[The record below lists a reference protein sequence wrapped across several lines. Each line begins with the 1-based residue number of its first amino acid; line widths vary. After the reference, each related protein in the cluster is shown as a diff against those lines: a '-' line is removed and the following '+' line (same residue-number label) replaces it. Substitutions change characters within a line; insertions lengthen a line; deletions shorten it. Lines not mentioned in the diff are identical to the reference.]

1 MASQYCLFRDV
12 FRAHMTLVDAW
23 PKPSALRAW
32 LQSRGVRGIRNGICR
47 GMENGKAQPERY
59 LAKLIDYLRQT
70 RDPKRDPDKLQETLY
85 AFLRKSGAAD
95 PAALQ
100 LPEIMEVV
108 SESAA
113 PTFTDAFLEGI
124 GVIKATFDL
133 VRNPTSCVEFCQNPD
148 DVREAIRWMFIELG
162 RLMSREHLNI
172 AESIVRGE
180 ARIGTSLTEYQS
192 RAIEWWRVE
201 PWTVI
206 FTRGYRRPAGM
217 SIALPLTADA
227 YESVL
232 RGKKKSYWCT
242 AADLY
247 RPSSCIVV
255 EGMTMRP
262 PEEGL
267 EGDAKNLRL
276 LIAMLCQQAHLSDMP
291 GLGREFP
298 LRLLTFAAAPKQRQR
313 AMKFGYQPTGMF
325 MHGTNVEFLERRLM
339 MQKRG
344 IREWGLWGI
353 WTGLQNSTAK
363 IVTPHATDQPR
374 S

>member
-1 MASQYCLFRDV
+1 MSSEYRV
-12 FRAHMTLVDAW
+12 FRPEFREHMTLADAW
-23 PKPSALRAW
+23 PKPAALRAW
-32 LQSRGVRGIRNGICR
+32 LQARGVRGIRNGICR
-47 GMENGKAQPERY
+47 GMEDGKAQPERY

-70 RDPKRDPDKLQETLY
+70 REIKRDPDKLQETLY

-100 LPEIMEVV
+100 LPEIMELV
-108 SESAA
+108 SEPAA
-113 PTFTDAFLEGI
+113 PSFTDAFMEGI
-124 GVIKATFDL
+124 GVIKAAFDR
-133 VRNPTSCVEFCQNPD
+133 VRSPTSCVEFCQSPD
-148 DVREAIRWMFIELG
+148 DVREAIRWMFVELG
-162 RLMSREHLNI
+162 RLMSRERLNI
-172 AESIVRGE
+172 AQSIVRGE
-180 ARIGTSLTEYQS
+180 ARIGTSLSDYQN
-192 RAIEWWRVE
+192 RAIEWWRAE
-201 PWTVI
+201 PWTVV

-217 SIALPLTADA
+217 SIALPLTVDA

-232 RGKKKSYWCT
+232 RGEKRTYWCT
-242 AADLY
+242 PADFC

-298 LRLLTFAAAPKQRQR
+298 LRLLTFAAAPRQRQR
-313 AMKFGYQPTGMF
+313 AIKFDYQPTGKF
-325 MHGTNVEFLERRLM
+325 MHGTDAEFLERRLLTK
-339 MQKRG
+339 KRG
-344 IREWGLWGI
+344 VREWALWGI
-353 WTGLQNSTAK
+353 WTGVQDSTAK
-363 IVTPHATDQPR
+363 MVTPQAADQPR